1 MKKVFI
7 YEPDVQTK
15 AELDYEIKWLK
26 SMRSDILVCVCKT
39 TKDKAR
45 IKACIISV
53 RIEEKFIK
61 LIKKANGKND

>member
-15 AELDYEIKWLK
+15 AELDNEIKWLK
-26 SMRSDILVCVCKT
+26 SMRGDVLDCKT

-53 RIEEKFIK
+53 RIEDKFIK
-61 LIKKANGKND
+61 LIKKANGKNN

>member
-15 AELDYEIKWLK
+15 AELDNEIKWLK
-26 SMRSDILVCVCKT
+26 SMRGDVLDCKT

-61 LIKKANGKND
+61 LIKKANGKKN